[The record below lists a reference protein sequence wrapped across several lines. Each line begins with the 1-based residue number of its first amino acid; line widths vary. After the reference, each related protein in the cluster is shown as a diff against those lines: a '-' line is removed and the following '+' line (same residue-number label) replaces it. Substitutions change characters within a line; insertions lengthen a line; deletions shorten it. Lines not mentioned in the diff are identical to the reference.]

1 MDLVLITNIAE
12 DSVTEVALVKPKPD
26 FSPAPFILGSQIPL
40 PLMSLLLASR
50 ECIMQVTSIHF
61 QQIPPKKHTRL
72 DFKCLIDSTMTI
84 NK

>member
-1 MDLVLITNIAE
+1 MDLVLITNILE
-12 DSVTEVALVKPKPD
+12 ESVTEVALVKPKPD

-61 QQIPPKKHTRL
+61 QQKKKKKHTRL
-72 DFKCLIDSTMTI
+72 DFKCLIDRQYND